1 VIQRRRTH
9 AARRGRQLRV
19 FEVARD
25 ISLDFLEGLAYTP
38 VVSWEIEFTDQARD
52 WILSLDDDDYDAM
65 AGVIDL
71 LEQNGPMLGRP
82 AVDRIEGSRHHN
94 MKELR
99 SSGQHLRALFCFDPR
114 RTAIILLGGDK
125 AGDWTGWYERNVPI
139 ADDLYDEYLTELKAE
154 GLI

>member
-1 VIQRRRTH
+1 M
-9 AARRGRQLRV
+9 
-19 FEVARD
+19 
-25 ISLDFLEGLAYTP
+25 
-38 VVSWEIEFTDQARD
+38 SWEIEFIDQARD

-71 LEQNGPMLGRP
+71 LAQNGPTLGRP

-125 AGDWTGWYERNVPI
+125 AAGDWTGWYERNVPI
-139 ADDLYDEYLTELKAE
+139 ADDLYDEYLAALKAE